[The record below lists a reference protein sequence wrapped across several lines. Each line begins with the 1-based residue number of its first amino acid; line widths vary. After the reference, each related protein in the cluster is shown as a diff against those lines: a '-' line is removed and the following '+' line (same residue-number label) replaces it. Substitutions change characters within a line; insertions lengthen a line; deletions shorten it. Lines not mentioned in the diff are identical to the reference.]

1 MLCDIII
8 VNFLHLQ
15 ISKLQKKKKKQKKPQ
30 ISCYMAG
37 TYLFARC
44 DHELVEIE
52 LLQAPYSASIVS
64 SCAWYASNKRA

>member
-1 MLCDIII
+1 MHALWHNYSEFLTFA
-8 VNFLHLQ
+8 NFQ
-15 ISKLQKKKKKQKKPQ
+15 ITKKKQKKTQ